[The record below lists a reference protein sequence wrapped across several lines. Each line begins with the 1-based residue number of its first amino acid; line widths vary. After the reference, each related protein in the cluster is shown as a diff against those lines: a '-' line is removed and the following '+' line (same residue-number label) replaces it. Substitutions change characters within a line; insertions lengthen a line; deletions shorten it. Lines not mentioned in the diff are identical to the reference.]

1 MYIILAYTFMRT
13 SVLKPDTLQQIR
25 VGANIKC
32 GFSVSGFV
40 WTWPQFG
47 QNLDR
52 CIQALK
58 RGKNV

>member
-1 MYIILAYTFMRT
+1 MRT

-25 VGANIKC
+25 VVANIKC

-40 WTWPQFG
+40 WTWPQIG

-58 RGKNV
+58 KGKNV